1 MELHNLN
8 KRYFIKE
15 FIIRIF
21 NPRVRQMMIMN
32 VCNDNVDVKN
42 IF

>member
-8 KRYFIKE
+8 KSYFIIE
-15 FIIRIF
+15 FIIGIF
-21 NPRVRQMMIMN
+21 NPRWRQMIMN

>member
-1 MELHNLN
+1 MELDNLN
-8 KRYFIKE
+8 KRYFIIE
-15 FIIRIF
+15 FIIGIF

>member
-8 KRYFIKE
+8 KIYFIIE
-15 FIIRIF
+15 FIKRIF